1 MEPAV
6 KKRLPPLAD
15 LSPAQR
21 EIMEIVWERGSI
33 TARELRLL
41 LSQRR
46 SWSRNTV
53 RTFLERM
60 EQKGWLTHRAE
71 GRTFLYSAAHPRP
84 ATIGQTVVNVVERV
98 CGGSPEVLLSALL
111 DYRGLTPGELARI
124 RSMLENAKAK
134 KSSRGGE

>member
-15 LSPAQR
+15 LSPSQR
-21 EIMEIVWERGSI
+21 EIMDIVWERGNI
-33 TARELRLL
+33 TARELKLL
-41 LSQRR
+41 LSRKR

-53 RTFLERM
+53 RTLLERM

-84 ATIGQTVVNVVERV
+84 ATIGQTVANVVDRV

-111 DYRGLTPGELARI
+111 DYRGLTPGELGRI

>member
-1 MEPAV
+1 M

-21 EIMEIVWERGSI
+21 EIMEIVWERGSV
-33 TARELRLL
+33 TASELRLL

-46 SWSRNTV
+46 SLSRNTV

-84 ATIGQTVVNVVERV
+84 ATIGQTVVNVVEQV

>member
-1 MEPAV
+1 
-6 KKRLPPLAD
+6 
-15 LSPAQR
+15 
-21 EIMEIVWERGSI
+21 
-33 TARELRLL
+33 

-46 SWSRNTV
+46 SLSRNTV

-84 ATIGQTVVNVVERV
+84 ATIGQAVANIVDRV

-111 DYRGLTPGELARI
+111 DYRGLTPGELARV